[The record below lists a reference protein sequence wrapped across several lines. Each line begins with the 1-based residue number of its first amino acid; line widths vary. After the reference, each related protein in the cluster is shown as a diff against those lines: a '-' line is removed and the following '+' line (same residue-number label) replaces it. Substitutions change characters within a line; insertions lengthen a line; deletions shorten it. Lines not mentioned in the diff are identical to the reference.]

1 MGFSKLRLTEEDKKA
16 VAEAIG
22 DAEARTSGEIVFAIT
37 EASGRYRYS
46 HLQLALTGMAAIT
59 ALYLVLPG
67 QHSISAVLWTEILSF
82 ALLYALAARIPW
94 RRWFIPDRELEAR
107 VREAAFMEF
116 YSSGL
121 YRTRDANGVL
131 IYLSILERRVVVL
144 GDKAIHEKMG
154 DEHWKEVRDL
164 IIRSIRQGQPR
175 SGICS
180 AVARCGEALAF
191 HFPRKTDDTNELSN
205 EVIDRTRPPDLR

>member
-1 MGFSKLRLTEEDKKA
+1 MGFSTVRLTEEDKKA
-16 VAEAIG
+16 ISGAIGKAEAG
-22 DAEARTSGEIVFAIT
+22 TSGEIVFAVA
-37 EASGRYRYS
+37 EASGRYRHS

-59 ALYLVLPG
+59 ALYLVIPG
-67 QHSISAVLWTEILSF
+67 QHSVNAVLWTEILSF
-82 ALLYALAARIPW
+82 AVLYALAARVTW
-94 RRWFIPDRELEAR
+94 RRWCIPERELEAR
-107 VREAAFMEF
+107 VRDAAFTEF

-121 YRTRDANGVL
+121 YRTRDSNGVL

-164 IIRSIRQGQPR
+164 IIQGIRQGQAR

-180 AVARCGEALAF
+180 AVARCGEALAC
-191 HFPRKTDDTNELSN
+191 HFPRKADDTNELSD
-205 EVIDRTRPPDLR
+205 EVIDRTRPQDTH